1 MFLKNLTLLFFFYC
15 STSSGYSKS
24 SKVDSIQINS
34 KTNGVIITIKLDT
47 IPDIDNYS
55 AWQAQSGWFYITLY
69 EVSGDSAEIEKIQL
83 PNDIIKFQIID
94 SKESLQLGL
103 RLRKPIKNYYF
114 ESSPT
119 ENILVAYLHYSNDY
133 IAELEPSKT
142 TKMNKLKK
150 GTPDGI
156 KTWLNITGITITCS
170 GIISDNNSPMNEITK
185 TGLLILFTN
194 YIFDKILTII

>member
-1 MFLKNLTLLFFFYC
+1 MFLKKLTLLFFFCYGI
-15 STSSGYSKS
+15 SLGYSKS
-24 SKVDSIQINS
+24 SKVESIQINS
-34 KTNGVIITIKLDT
+34 KTNGVIITVSLDT
-47 IPDIDNYS
+47 IPNIDNYS

-103 RLRKPIKNYYF
+103 RLRKPVKNYYF

-119 ENILVAYLHYSNDY
+119 DNILVAYLHYSNDY
-133 IAELEPSKT
+133 IAELEPSNT
-142 TKMNKLKK
+142 TKMNKFKK

-156 KTWLNITGITITCS
+156 KTWLNITGITITFS
-170 GIISDNNSPMNEITK
+170 GIISNNNSPMNDITK
-185 TGLLILFTN
+185 TGLVILFTN
-194 YIFDKILTII
+194 YIFDKILTTI

>member
-1 MFLKNLTLLFFFYC
+1 MFLKKLTLLFFFCYGI
-15 STSSGYSKS
+15 SLGYSKS
-24 SKVDSIQINS
+24 SKVESIQINS
-34 KTNGVIITIKLDT
+34 KTNGVIITVSLDT
-47 IPDIDNYS
+47 IPNIDNYS

-133 IAELEPSKT
+133 IAELEPSNT
-142 TKMNKLKK
+142 TKMNKFKK
-150 GTPDGI
+150 GIPVGI
-156 KTWLNITGITITCS
+156 KTWLNITGITITFS
-170 GIISDNNSPMNEITK
+170 GIISNNNSPMNDITK
-185 TGLLILFTN
+185 TGLIILFTN
-194 YIFDKILTII
+194 YIFDKILTTI